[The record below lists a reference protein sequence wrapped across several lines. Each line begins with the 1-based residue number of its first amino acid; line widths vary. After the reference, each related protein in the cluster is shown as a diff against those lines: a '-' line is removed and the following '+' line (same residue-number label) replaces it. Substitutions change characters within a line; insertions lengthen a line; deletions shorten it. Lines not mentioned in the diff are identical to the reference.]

1 MTITA
6 QQILDLKT
14 SSTRNKRVLLVA
26 PEENDGKPYEHFPS
40 GALILLGSLLHARGH
55 SVRLVHM
62 TADHVNVDGLQAVVE
77 RFVPDLVGLTMN
89 TYQTRSVREVSA
101 ALKRR
106 NAALPIIVGGPH
118 VSALREHIFKFFP
131 HVDYAVCGEGEQALL
146 ELLAGVPP
154 DQIPGLCRPG
164 QSQVVR
170 STLPDL
176 DFIPLPRLDL
186 IKLARFPG
194 ADPHRAY
201 PQMFIMASRGCPFQC
216 TFCNKSVFGHGVRF
230 RRPEL
235 IVREVEWL
243 YSEYGIRE
251 IFFQDDTFNLKRDW
265 AEHVMQLLIDRKL
278 SRKLAFA
285 TSFRAN
291 RNLVDADLL
300 RMAKAAGFWLIFYGV
315 ENGNQAMLNAM
326 GKGLTLEEIRRAFRL
341 THAAGLETKA
351 SFMIGMPGET
361 ENTVEESIR
370 LWRELD
376 PLAAGVG
383 PAIPFP
389 DTEFDH
395 TVTASG
401 HKLSEDFDLFS
412 SEAVLI
418 RTAQMDADCIRLAL
432 VRFRKVVLKKAMRDL
447 FHWPRGVILLR
458 SLLNPRYLFHVVRRM
473 VRYLVVERIGQNQ
486 VARTASAKHQP

>member
-1 MTITA
+1 MTITS
-6 QQILDLKT
+6 QQILESEKQ
-14 SSTRNKRVLLVA
+14 STRTKRVLLVS

-40 GALILLGSLLHARGH
+40 GALILLGSLLRERGH
-55 SVRLVHM
+55 TVRLVHM
-62 TADHVNVDGLQAVVE
+62 TADRIGVDDLQAVVE

-89 TYQTRSVREVSA
+89 TYQTRSVREVST

-106 NAALPIIVGGPH
+106 NAALPIMVGGPH
-118 VSALREHIFKFFP
+118 ASALRERIFKFFP
-131 HVDYAVCGEGEQALL
+131 HIDYAVCGEGEQALL
-146 ELLAGVPP
+146 ELLANVPP
-154 DQIPGLCRPG
+154 DRIPGLCRPG

-170 STLPDL
+170 SQPPDL

-186 IKLARFPG
+186 IELSRFPG
-194 ADPHRAY
+194 ADPHRAH
-201 PQMFIMASRGCPFQC
+201 PQMFVMASRGCPFQC
-216 TFCNKSVFGHGVRF
+216 TFCNKSVFGHSVRF

-243 YSEYGIRE
+243 HTEYGIRE

-265 AEHVMQLLIDRKL
+265 AEHVMQLIIDRKL
-278 SRKLAFA
+278 NRKIAFT

-291 RNLVDADLL
+291 RNLIDAELL

-315 ENGNQAMLNAM
+315 ENGNQAMLDAM

-341 THAAGLETKA
+341 THEAGLETKA

-361 ENTVEESIR
+361 EDTVEESIC

-389 DTEFDH
+389 GTEFDRMI
-395 TVTASG
+395 TANG

-418 RTAQMDADCIRLAL
+418 RTAQMDADCIQLAL
-432 VRFRKVVLKKAMRDL
+432 LRFRKAVLQKAMRDL
-447 FHWPRGVILLR
+447 FRWPRGVILLR

-473 VRYLVVERIGQNQ
+473 VRYLVVKRIGPNQ
-486 VARTASAKHQP
+486 VARTVQ